1 MDLSLPAR
9 AKELQARARAF
20 CEEVLLP
27 LELTVDE
34 AGELPEA
41 ERPPLKLMSLHI
53 WAMSHGVAT
62 LFSQGGRAARKVPMT
77 PEEILESGMLIYLK
91 GLGVLPDEKGG
102 EGTR

>member
-41 ERPPLKLMSLHI
+41 ERPGLRQAVRDWGFRHLFINGLKLAADMSLD
-53 WAMSHGVAT
+53 
-62 LFSQGGRAARKVPMT
+62 
-77 PEEILESGMLIYLK
+77 ILI
-91 GLGVLPDEKGG
+91 
-102 EGTR
+102 